1 MRLLKPFVSMMRKS
15 VRVHT
20 NEQFSV
26 DNRVKENGANKMLDE
41 NRMIKNELFFLDVG
55 EVNFFIKYETLSFKK
70 DDKC

>member
-1 MRLLKPFVSMMRKS
+1 MRLLKPFVSTMRKS

-26 DNRVKENGANKMLDE
+26 DNRVKENGANKMLGE

-55 EVNFFIKYETLSFKK
+55 EVKIFYKI
-70 DDKC
+70 

>member
-1 MRLLKPFVSMMRKS
+1 MRKS

-41 NRMIKNELFFLDVG
+41 NRMITNELFFLDVG
-55 EVNFFIKYETLSFKK
+55 EVNIS
-70 DDKC
+70 

>member
-26 DNRVKENGANKMLDE
+26 DNRVKENGANKMLGE

-55 EVNFFIKYETLSFKK
+55 EVIERCKFKI
-70 DDKC
+70 DI

>member
-41 NRMIKNELFFLDVG
+41 N
-55 EVNFFIKYETLSFKK
+55 
-70 DDKC
+70 